1 MNLKGRH
8 WVMLWLVL
16 FLLVT
21 GLVVTRQTSGLQSAK
36 RLNLLREEHRTLV
49 ARRAELERQIRSASS
64 RQTLTEHGTQSLNLH
79 MPSDSEFIDFVTP
92 PSAMA
97 RP

>member
-21 GLVVTRQTSGLQSAK
+21 GLVVTRQTSSLEAAK
-36 RLNLLREEHRTLV
+36 RLSVLREEHRALS
-49 ARRAELERQIRSASS
+49 ARRAELDRQIRLVSS
-64 RQTLTEHGTQSLNLH
+64 RQALTERGGQSLGLH
-79 MPSDSEFIDFVTP
+79 APSDSELVDFVAHP
-92 PSAMA
+92 G

>member
-21 GLVVTRQTSGLQSAK
+21 GLVVTRQTSGFQSAK

-79 MPSDSEFIDFVTP
+79 MPSDSEFIDFVAP
-92 PSAMA
+92 SSAMA

>member
-21 GLVVTRQTSGLQSAK
+21 GLVVTRQTSGFQSAK
-36 RLNLLREEHRTLV
+36 RLNLLREEHRALV
-49 ARRAELERQIRSASS
+49 ARRTELERQIRSASS
-64 RQTLTEHGTQSLNLH
+64 RQTLTDHGVQSLNLH

-92 PSAMA
+92 TSATA